1 MDARNK
7 KKLTKNFVR
16 LVAETPVKTV
26 VDYLRQS
33 LILNDELTE
42 DIMYQNTEKKITKTV
57 NDTDEK
63 RTQIVFHLRCRK
75 DLVDC

>member
-7 KKLTKNFVR
+7 KKLTTNFVR
-16 LVAETPVKTV
+16 LVAKTPVKTV

-42 DIMYQNTEKKITKTV
+42 DILYQNTGKKS
-57 NDTDEK
+57 
-63 RTQIVFHLRCRK
+63 RK
-75 DLVDC
+75 L